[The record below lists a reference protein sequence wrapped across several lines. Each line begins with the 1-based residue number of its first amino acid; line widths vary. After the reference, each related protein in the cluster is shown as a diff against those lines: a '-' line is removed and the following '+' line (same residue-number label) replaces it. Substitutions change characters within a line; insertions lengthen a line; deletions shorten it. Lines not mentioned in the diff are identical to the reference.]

1 MHILAINVGSS
12 SLKFALFEYASAAL
26 VNVCKGSFKDIE
38 HNLSQFTYT
47 FKDVKGEEQ
56 VPAGSLDGCL
66 EYLVNW
72 LQQKGNSTC
81 NYVVHRIVHGGPT
94 LHLPQ
99 VIDESVL
106 RVLES
111 CVPMAPE
118 HLPPSIAAI
127 KAMQKLTAKATQIAC
142 FDTDF
147 HWQLLQ
153 VVRTLPLPASVTGD
167 EIRRYG
173 FHGISYQYVYA
184 KLAEQ
189 YSDIEKKKIVIA
201 HLGSGS
207 SMAAIQEGKC
217 VDTTMGFTP
226 TGGLVMGT
234 RTGDLDPGILL
245 YLLQHKNFTA
255 EELNRVVND
264 ESGLKGIS
272 CLSSD
277 MKTLVEQEDVNAGAK
292 LAVEVFC
299 YQATKHLGA
308 LIAAMGGIDMLVF
321 TGGIGASSPVIRAR
335 ICRGMRYAGI
345 VLNEQL
351 NEQNVA
357 LISATEGKA
366 VVHAIQTNE
375 EWQMAANAMELIT
388 KNYDDGLPEQ

>member
-12 SLKFALFEYASAAL
+12 SLKFALFEYGSAAL

-38 HNLSQFTYT
+38 HNVSQFTYT
-47 FKDVKGEEQ
+47 FKDVKREEQ
-56 VPAGSLDGCL
+56 VRAGGVGGRL
-66 EYLVNW
+66 EYLINW
-72 LQQKGNSTC
+72 LQQKGTTIC
-81 NYVVHRIVHGGPT
+81 EYVVHRIVHGGST

-106 RVLES
+106 RVLEN

-127 KAMQKLTAKATQIAC
+127 KAMQRLAANAIQIAC

-147 HWQLLQ
+147 HWQLPQ
-153 VVRTLPLPASVTGD
+153 AARTLPLPASISGG

-184 KLAEQ
+184 KLAKQ
-189 YSDIEKKKIVIA
+189 YSDIEDKKIVIA

-217 VDTTMGFTP
+217 VDTTMSFTP

-272 CLSSD
+272 GLSSD
-277 MKTLVEQEDVNAGAK
+277 MKTLLEQEDANAAAK

-308 LIAAMGGIDMLVF
+308 LIAAMGGIDILVF

-335 ICRGMRYAGI
+335 ICQGMRYAGV

-351 NEQNVA
+351 NEQNAA

-366 VVHAIQTNE
+366 VAHTIQTNE

-388 KNYDDGLPEQ
+388 KKL